1 MTLYSSSL
9 CIFSDLNAV
18 FLPLMPNHCHL
29 PAKPRRNLLGP
40 SFSGCSTS
48 PFCSFLISAFMF
60 CMSRWWLLQLFQFCA
75 TKIQPSIALIYFGL
89 KYPFTDHSLYNSVT
103 INLTCVK
110 SEIALGT
117 H

>member
-1 MTLYSSSL
+1 
-9 CIFSDLNAV
+9 
-18 FLPLMPNHCHL
+18 MPNHCHL